1 MGFYSGFGAW
11 CRGID
16 IDEAGKGGSRELFVR
31 YLREESIY
39 RISKKNIYRERKIS
53 ETACDGGE

>member
-16 IDEAGKGGSRELFVR
+16 IDEAGEGGSRELFVR
-31 YLREESIY
+31 YLSEESIY
-39 RISKKNIYRERKIS
+39 RISKKKYRERKIV